1 MCSTIVG
8 RYNLMTANFNHQ
20 NDYMHKGIK
29 IGIIGAIVI
38 IVGASAFYLAS
49 PLFISTEID
58 EPLPEGAKVPSS
70 SPSDQFQEFM
80 AMSEEERIEAGSQM
94 NEQEKNILCNNKKL
108 KCMEP
113 S

>member
-58 EPLPEGAKVPSS
+58 EPLPEGCMLDVKHVGILGRCPGLVAYEFDIVSAK
-70 SPSDQFQEFM
+70 
-80 AMSEEERIEAGSQM
+80 
-94 NEQEKNILCNNKKL
+94 
-108 KCMEP
+108 
-113 S
+113 